1 MLNLLQTL
9 ATNSLAANLGFAIA
23 IWALADLVRAC

>member
-1 MLNLLQTL
+1 MFNLLYTL

-23 IWALADLVRAC
+23 ILALAALVLAC

>member
-23 IWALADLVRAC
+23 ILALVALVLVS